1 VEIERTI
8 SFPDIFNL
16 TNGKTNMS
24 TGNVSIQECLYLLI
38 NSMHP
43 ELLGDPLY
51 GSNILENAY
60 DYNGKLLQE
69 LVKSKISTAIAQYE
83 SRVTISLNDIEVISD
98 DNSVIINLRYYI
110 KSTGTYDTLS
120 MILNLEESEEE

>member
-1 VEIERTI
+1 METERTI
-8 SFPDIFNL
+8 SFPNIFNL
-16 TNGKTNMS
+16 TNGKTNTS
-24 TGNVSIQECLYLLI
+24 VGNVSIQECLYLLL

-60 DYNGKLLQE
+60 DYNGKILQE
-69 LVKSKISTAIAQYE
+69 MVRSKIATAVAQYE
-83 SRVTISLNDIEVISD
+83 PRITLNINDIEVISED
-98 DNSVIINLRYYI
+98 SSVIINLKYYI

-120 MILNLEESEEE
+120 LILNLEESENE

>member
-83 SRVTISLNDIEVISD
+83 PRVTISLNDIEVISD